1 MNPTQ
6 NVWTLGGDQ
15 IKEPVHYL
23 GCGLDNIWLASG
35 YQTDIIDGE
44 EYITVRDLDGLRRAV
59 GRTLVKRKKLI
70 NGKEIRFLRQQMDL
84 TQSELARLVG
94 CDAQQIARYEKGQNR
109 MPGPTDRLLRMLYR
123 EHLND
128 DCSTRAILEALDEL
142 DSRMD
147 DRQVFTETED
157 GWQAAA

>member
-23 GCGLDNIWLASG
+23 GCGLNNIWLASG
-35 YQTDIIDGE
+35 YHTDIIDGE
-44 EYITVRDLDGLRRAV
+44 EYITVRNLDGLHRAI
-59 GRTLVKRKKLI
+59 GRTLVNRKKLI

-94 CDAQQIARYEKGQNR
+94 CDAQQIARYEKGAKQDARSNR
-109 MPGPTDRLLRMLYR
+109 PSIENALP
-123 EHLND
+123 
-128 DCSTRAILEALDEL
+128 RA
-142 DSRMD
+142 S
-147 DRQVFTETED
+147 
-157 GWQAAA
+157 